1 MDCSTGYA
9 VQMPSGTIDDTS
21 RRSDAWFHDP
31 DMYGFVRRAFAK
43 SMGLDDADLARPI
56 IGIAQT
62 QSDLNNCNNNF
73 RELAEYVKRGVWQA
87 GGTPLEFPT
96 ISLGELFM
104 RPTTMLYRN
113 LMAMDTEEMIRAH
126 PLDGVVLLG
135 NCDKTTPAQ
144 MMGAASANIPSIM
157 LTGGP
162 HLSGRFRGE
171 SLGACSD
178 CRRFWA
184 EYRAGTIDEDAMA
197 ELEEGINRSDGHCTV
212 MGTASTMAAMAE
224 ALGLALPGTAAIPA
238 PDARR
243 LRLAEAA
250 GRQMV
255 TTVQAGIRP
264 SDVLTPRAFENAI
277 RLMMA
282 LGGSTNAVIHLTAI
296 AGRRGIQLP
305 LDLFDRI
312 SRETPFITNLR
323 PSGTFHMEQLYD
335 AGGVPAVMKELAR
348 GGLLHLDER
357 SITGRSIGEQ
367 LESVPPLGT
376 DAANGTGWCG
386 PERVVFPLEQ
396 PLGPQGGIAIL
407 RGNLAPDGAV
417 VKQTAVSPKLMR
429 HRGQA
434 VVFSSSTDLAER
446 IDDPSLDVTADSV
459 LVLQNAG
466 PKGAPGMPEAGGLPI
481 PRKLLAQGVR
491 DMLRISDARMSGTGY
506 GAVVLHVAPEA
517 AVGGPLG
524 LVRTGDWIELNVAER
539 RLHLEVPEDEL
550 ARRRAEWQPPA
561 SLTPGPRLHA
571 HVCRPR
577 VASRYGRRFRLPPRR
592 R

>member
-1 MDCSTGYA
+1 
-9 VQMPSGTIDDTS
+9 
-21 RRSDAWFHDP
+21 
-31 DMYGFVRRAFAK
+31 MYGFVRRAFAK
-43 SMGLDDADLARPI
+43 SMGLDNADLGRPI

-73 RELAEYVKRGVWQA
+73 HELAEFVKRGVWQA

-144 MMGAASANIPSIM
+144 LMGAASADVPTIM

-184 EYRAGTIDEDAMA
+184 EYRAGAMDEDAMR

-212 MGTASTMAAMAE
+212 MGTASTMAALAE
-224 ALGLALPGTAAIPA
+224 ALGMSLLGSAAIPA

-243 LRLAEAA
+243 LRMAEAV
-250 GRQMV
+250 GRQIV
-255 TTVQAGIRP
+255 DTVRQAIRP
-264 SDVLTPRAFENAI
+264 SDVLTPRAFENAM
-277 RLMMA
+277 RVMMA

-296 AGRRGIQLP
+296 AGRRGIRLP
-305 LDLFDRI
+305 LELFDRM
-312 SRETPFITNLR
+312 SRETPFLTNLR
-323 PSGTFHMEQLYD
+323 PSGTFHMEQLYE

-348 GGLLHLDER
+348 GGLLHLDEPT
-357 SITGRSIGEQ
+357 ITGRSLGQHLEQ
-367 LESVPPLGT
+367 VPAVGA
-376 DAANGTGWCG
+376 DAASGTGWCG
-386 PERVVFPLEQ
+386 PERIVHRLEE

-417 VKQTAVSPKLMR
+417 IKQTSVSPHLMR

-434 VVFSSSTDLAER
+434 IVFSSTRDLAER
-446 IDDPSLDVTADSV
+446 IDDPALDVTPDSV
-459 LVLQNAG
+459 LVLLNTG

-481 PRKLLAQGVR
+481 PKKLLAQGVR
-491 DMLRISDARMSGTGY
+491 DMVRISDARMSGTGY
-506 GAVVLHVAPEA
+506 GAVVLHVAPES

-524 LVRTGDWIELNVAER
+524 LVRTGDWIALDVAQR
-539 RLHLEVPEDEL
+539 TLHLEVADDEL
-550 ARRRAEWQPPA
+550 ARRRTAWQPPA
-561 SLTPGPRLHA
+561 SVQQARGYTRLYVD
-571 HVCRPR
+571 HVLQADRG
-577 VASRYGRRFRLPPRR
+577 ADFDFLLHG
-592 R
+592 

>member
-1 MDCSTGYA
+1 
-9 VQMPSGTIDDTS
+9 MPSDTIEAS
-21 RRSDAWFHDP
+21 GRRSDAWFHDP

-62 QSDLNNCNNNF
+62 QSDLHNCNNNL
-73 RELAEYVKRGVWQA
+73 RQVAEYVKRGVWQA

-113 LMAMDTEEMIRAH
+113 LMAMDTEEMIPAH
-126 PLDGVVLLG
+126 PLAGVVLLG

-144 MMGAASANIPSIM
+144 MMGAASANVPSIM

-184 EYRAGTIDEDAMA
+184 EYRAGTIDEDAMR

-224 ALGLALPGTAAIPA
+224 ALGMALPGTAAIPA

-250 GRQMV
+250 GRQV
-255 TTVQAGIRP
+255 VETVRQGIRP
-264 SDVLTPRAFENAI
+264 SDVLTPGAFENAI

-296 AGRRGIQLP
+296 AGRRGIHLP
-305 LDLFDRI
+305 LELFDRI

-323 PSGTFHMEQLYD
+323 PRGTLHMEQLFD

-357 SITGRSIGEQ
+357 SITGHSIGEQ
-367 LESVPPLGT
+367 LASVPALGQ
-376 DAANGTGWCG
+376 DAASGTGWSG
-386 PERVVFPLEQ
+386 TERIVFPLEK
-396 PLGPQGGIAIL
+396 PLHPQG
-407 RGNLAPDGAV
+407 
-417 VKQTAVSPKLMR
+417 
-429 HRGQA
+429 
-434 VVFSSSTDLAER
+434 
-446 IDDPSLDVTADSV
+446 
-459 LVLQNAG
+459 
-466 PKGAPGMPEAGGLPI
+466 
-481 PRKLLAQGVR
+481 
-491 DMLRISDARMSGTGY
+491 
-506 GAVVLHVAPEA
+506 
-517 AVGGPLG
+517 
-524 LVRTGDWIELNVAER
+524 
-539 RLHLEVPEDEL
+539 
-550 ARRRAEWQPPA
+550 
-561 SLTPGPRLHA
+561 
-571 HVCRPR
+571 
-577 VASRYGRRFRLPPRR
+577 
-592 R
+592 

>member
-1 MDCSTGYA
+1 M
-9 VQMPSGTIDDTS
+9 
-21 RRSDAWFHDP
+21 RSDAWFHDP

-62 QSDLNNCNNNF
+62 QSDLNNCNHNF

-144 MMGAASANIPSIM
+144 MMGAASANIPAIM

-212 MGTASTMAAMAE
+212 MGTASTMAALAE
-224 ALGLALPGTAAIPA
+224 ALGFALPGNAAIPA

-250 GRQMV
+250 GRQIV
-255 TTVQAGIRP
+255 ATVQAGIRP
-264 SDVLTPRAFENAI
+264 SDVLTFRAFENAI

-305 LDLFDRI
+305 LELFDRI

-323 PSGTFHMEQLYD
+323 PSGTFHMEQLFD
-335 AGGVPAVMKELAR
+335 AGGVPAVLKELAR

-357 SITGRSIGEQ
+357 SITGRTIGEQ
-367 LESVPPLGT
+367 LATVPPLGN
-376 DAANGTGWCG
+376 DATTGTGWSG
-386 PERVVFPLEQ
+386 SERVVLPLEQ

-407 RGNLAPDGAV
+407 HGNLAPDGAV
-417 VKQTAVSPKLMR
+417 VKQTAVSPKLMW

-434 VVFSSSTDLAER
+434 VVFSSSSELAER
-446 IDDPSLDVTADSV
+446 IDDPNLEVSPESV

-481 PRKLLAQGVR
+481 PKKLLARGVR

-517 AVGGPLG
+517 AVGGTLG
-524 LVRTGDWIELNVAER
+524 LVREGDWIELDVGQR
-539 RLHLEVPEDEL
+539 RLHLEVAEDEL
-550 ARRRAEWQPPA
+550 ARRRAAWQPPA
-561 SLTPGPRLHA
+561 SLRQARGYARMYVD
-571 HVCRPR
+571 HVLQ
-577 VASRYGRRFRLPPRR
+577 ADTGADFDFLQGGDD
-592 R
+592 